1 MNGHLRDL
9 SGLCEKRNN
18 TDHNMELE
26 FIEQLRQGVPT
37 NELVRLG
44 IGDDAAI
51 LDTRR
56 LETVLTVDLLTEGVD
71 FLLDEV
77 APQWIGR
84 KALAVNLS
92 DLAAMA
98 AQPVAALVAVAL
110 PKECAKTLAPQLLEG
125 MTPLLQ
131 KYNVALIG
139 GDTNTWDGGLVIS
152 VMAIG
157 RVTEHGPFKRS
168 GAKPGDRILVTGT
181 LGGSILRRQFLFEP
195 RINEALYLNGHHRIN
210 AAIDV
215 SDGLSLDL
223 ARLAAESKVGAI
235 IDAHHVPISDDA
247 KQLVEQQ
254 SETQG
259 TKSPLEHALYDG
271 EDFELLLAVPP
282 EEAERLLA
290 TQPLMP
296 TMGVPLTDIGVFVA
310 EPGQWLRDHNGVSR
324 QISPQGFV
332 H

>member
-1 MNGHLRDL
+1 
-9 SGLCEKRNN
+9 
-18 TDHNMELE
+18 MELD
-26 FIEQLRQGVPT
+26 FIEQLRRGVPT
-37 NELVRLG
+37 NDLVRLG

-51 LDTRR
+51 LDTRQTD
-56 LETVLTVDLLTEGVD
+56 TVLTVDLLTEGVD

-77 APQWIGR
+77 EPQLIGR

-98 AQPVAALVAVAL
+98 AVPTAVLVAVAL
-110 PKECAKTLAPQLLEG
+110 PMHRAETLAPLLLEG

-152 VMAIG
+152 VTAIG
-157 RVTEHGPFKRS
+157 RVSERGPLKRS
-168 GAKPGDRILVTGT
+168 GAKPGDHILVTGT
-181 LGGSILRRQFLFEP
+181 LGGSILRHQFLFEP
-195 RINEALYLNGHHRIN
+195 RVNEALHLNTHYRIN

-223 ARLAAESKVGAI
+223 SRLAAESKVGAI
-235 IDAHHVPISDDA
+235 IDTHHVPISDDA
-247 KQLVEQQ
+247 KELATHHSQLA
-254 SETQG
+254 TRN
-259 TKSPLEHALYDG
+259 SPLEHALYDG
-271 EDFELLLAVPP
+271 EDFELILAVPP
-282 EEAERLLA
+282 DEAKRLLA

-296 TMGVPLTDIGVFVA
+296 QLDVQLTDIGEFVA
-310 EPGQWLRDHNGVSR
+310 EPGQWLRDQNGVAKKY
-324 QISPQGFV
+324 IPYGFV